1 MLVLSRKTGEEV
13 WLTLTEDLPAG
24 TQLKV
29 MVVDADRKAT
39 RLGFEAPKSVRIHRR
54 EVEERG
60 TGPASPPEDEGDLPC
75 QFRKEGE

>member
-1 MLVLSRKTGEEV
+1 MLVLRRQRGEEV
-13 WLTLTEDLPAG
+13 WITLEDG
-24 TQLKV
+24 RRI
-29 MVVDADRKAT
+29 VVTVLECDRGAA
-39 RLGFEAPKSVRIHRR
+39 RLGFVAPASVKVHRR